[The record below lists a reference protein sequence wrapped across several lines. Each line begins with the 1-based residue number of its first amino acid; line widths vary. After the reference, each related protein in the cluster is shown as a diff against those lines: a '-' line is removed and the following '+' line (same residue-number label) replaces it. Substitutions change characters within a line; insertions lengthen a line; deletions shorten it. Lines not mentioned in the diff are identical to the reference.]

1 MTDISLIV
9 NGQQVTAQVEN
20 RVLLSQFLR
29 ENLGL
34 TGTHIGCDTSQCGA
48 CTVHLNGEA
57 VKSCSIL
64 TVACDGMQVETI
76 EALKAHPLQAAM
88 IKHQGLQCGFCTPGV
103 IMAALDLIKRHGS
116 SLTRETIASGL
127 SGNICRCTG
136 YRGMIEAI
144 FEVSRDV

>member
-1 MTDISLIV
+1 MGWANALHWCQRLHGHVQVVTGNSDTD
-9 NGQQVTAQVEN
+9 
-20 RVLLSQFLR
+20 RVQDK
-29 ENLGL
+29 
-34 TGTHIGCDTSQCGA
+34 TMAPTVAHGA

-57 VKSCSIL
+57 VKSCSVL

-116 SLTRETIASGL
+116 SLTRETIATGL